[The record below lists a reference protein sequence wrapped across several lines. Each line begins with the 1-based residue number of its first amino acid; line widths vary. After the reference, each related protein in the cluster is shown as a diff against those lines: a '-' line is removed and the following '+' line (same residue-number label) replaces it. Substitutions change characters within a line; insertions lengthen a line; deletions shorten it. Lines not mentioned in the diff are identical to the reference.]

1 MGETE
6 PDPELAALASDL
18 VSIPTE
24 NPPGNEAAGAEFVR
38 EWLADEGIDADLVEE
53 PDPDRPQVGATIGT
67 GEPRVVLNAHLDVV
81 PAGDPD
87 AWSVDPYGGVVRDGR
102 LYGRGSA
109 DVKTGLAI
117 GMLVAR
123 DLAPDLESDALAGSL
138 VVHAP
143 MGEETA
149 DPGTSTLLERG
160 YGGDLGIVI
169 EPTDFRVA
177 TATKG
182 LAVYRLVVRGEA
194 THASHPD
201 EGANAIDASRRV
213 LEAIDAYDR
222 ELRGG
227 PDSLCGPALA
237 TVTEIEAGTD
247 SNLAV
252 VPDRSELVLDRRVP
266 PGESIESVDEEVEAL
281 TSDLAADEGVDA
293 EWTRIQAYE
302 PSSIPVDHPLA
313 ETLRGRSAAIPADGR
328 TEETTGDGAGEDGD
342 RRVGEPWGIEA
353 ATDARNFVNDA
364 GIPAVTWGPGRLEE
378 AHTVDESIA
387 LADAARGRAI
397 LEEALRE
404 LLA

>member
-6 PDPELAALASDL
+6 PDPELVGLASDL
-18 VSIPTE
+18 VSIPSE
-24 NPPGNEAAGAEFVR
+24 NPPGEERAVAEFVHG
-38 EWLADEGIDADLVEE
+38 WFVDEGIDAELLAE
-53 PDPDRPQVGATIGT
+53 PDPDRPQVGAQIGS
-67 GEPRVVLNAHLDVV
+67 GQPHIVLNAHLDVV

-87 AWSVDPYGGVVRDGR
+87 AWSVDPYVGVVRDGR

-117 GMLVAR
+117 AMLVAR
-123 DLAPDLESDALAGSL
+123 DLADEIESDEIAGSL
-138 VVHAP
+138 VVQAP

-149 DPGTSTLLERG
+149 DPGTLTLLDRG
-160 YGGDLGIVI
+160 YDGDLGIVI

-213 LEAIDAYDR
+213 LEAIDPFDR
-222 ELRGG
+222 ELRRG

-252 VPDRSELVLDRRVP
+252 VPDRAELVLDRRVP
-266 PGESIESVDEEVEAL
+266 PDESIEAVDDEVEAL
-281 TSDLAADEGVDA
+281 VGELAEAGIDVS
-293 EWTRIQAYE
+293 WTRIQAYE
-302 PSSIPVDHPLA
+302 PSSIPADHGLA
-313 ETLRGRSAAIPADGR
+313 QTLREHSTAAV
-328 TEETTGDGAGEDGD
+328 GA
-342 RRVGEPWGIEA
+342 RRGVDEPWGIEA

-364 GIPAVTWGPGRLEE
+364 GIPAVTWGPGQLEE
-378 AHTVDESIA
+378 AHTVDESID
-387 LADAARGRAI
+387 LGDAARGKQV
-397 LEEALRE
+397 LEATLRE